1 MISFILFFFRVLQA
15 MLCRIFFSYR
25 HYCLFALLCI
35 SVLSTELAGQ
45 KLVEVINQTEKA
57 VLVARSFAMGGR
69 QVAEGSGFFI
79 SADGVALVPASL
91 FNQGDSVVVELRSG
105 RDYDVS
111 RIVKC
116 HPYANMAM
124 VRVANPKN
132 HVFNYLVPSRESF
145 AENQDVLVYSHPLEL
160 DGGFDAMRLGLVKH
174 QFFLK
179 RQALITKG
187 MTERSF
193 GAPVID
199 TRGQCTGVV
208 NAWDD
213 TRAALVQNI
222 FFMQDSLWYPVNKT
236 PKQMRLNQPLR
247 DRMASDLNE
256 ALYFFVLGEYS
267 ECARVFSRYLKVFP
281 KDAVAYALRGHARF
295 LYKNNFGS
303 REDFTLVSSLNP
315 NDYLLYY
322 LEGVHLMREK
332 LYADAIESFNKSLTW
347 KPDFAYS
354 LVERGRAQVL
364 LKRDKQAAF
373 NDFDA
378 ATKADTTYGAGYYE
392 KARLILQYAENNRSG
407 FNEISRAILLDPS
420 LPGAFTIRGTLY
432 MGLSDYGSANRDFD
446 QALLKDP
453 SDRYALFN
461 RGVAL
466 YNMGMSDKACSDWQK
481 AVELGY
487 PKAAEYVSAYC
498 SAKVRKQGR

>member
-1 MISFILFFFRVLQA
+1 MISTILFFMRVVGAVVLKRFFHLRHVFCLA
-15 MLCRIFFSYR
+15 TLWMLLFST
-25 HYCLFALLCI
+25 
-35 SVLSTELAGQ
+35 VVVGQ
-45 KLVEVINQTEKA
+45 QLVEVINQTEKA

-69 QVAEGSGFFI
+69 QVAEGAGFFI

-91 FNQGDSVVVELRSG
+91 FFHGDSVAVELRSG
-105 RDYDVS
+105 RDYTVS
-111 RIVKC
+111 RIVQC

-132 HVFNYLVPSRESF
+132 HVFNFLVPSRESF
-145 AENQDVLVYSHPLEL
+145 TENQDVLVYSHPLEL
-160 DGGFDAMRLGLVKH
+160 DGGFDAMRLGVIKH

-179 RQALITKG
+179 RQALIAKG

-193 GAPVID
+193 GAPVIN
-199 TRGQCTGVV
+199 TRGQCVGVV

-213 TRAALVQNI
+213 TRVGLVQNM
-222 FFMQDSLWYPVNKT
+222 FFMNDSLWYSVNKT

-247 DRMASDLNE
+247 DRMSSDFSESLF
-256 ALYFFVLGEYS
+256 YFVLGEYS

-281 KDAVAYALRGHARF
+281 RDAVAYALRGHARF

-303 REDFTLVSSLNP
+303 REDFALVTSFNP

-332 LYADAIESFNKSLTW
+332 LYADAFESFNKSLTW
-347 KPDFAYS
+347 KPDFAYA

-407 FNEISRAILLDPS
+407 FAEISRAIQLDPS
-420 LPGAFTIRGTLY
+420 LPGAYTIRGTLY
-432 MGLSDYGSANRDFD
+432 MGLSDYGAANRDFD

-453 SDRYALFN
+453 NDRYALFN

-466 YNMGMSDKACSDWQK
+466 HNMGMSEKACSDWQK

-487 PKAAEYVSAYC
+487 PKAAEYVATYC
-498 SAKVRKQGR
+498 NAKVRKQGR